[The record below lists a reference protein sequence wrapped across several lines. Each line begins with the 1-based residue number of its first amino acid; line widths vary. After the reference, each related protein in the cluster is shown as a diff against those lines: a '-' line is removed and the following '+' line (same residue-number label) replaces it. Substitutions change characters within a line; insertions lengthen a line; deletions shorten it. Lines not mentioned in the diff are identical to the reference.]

1 MDSRETDS
9 RDEPDSGDAVF
20 ETDSPHARTPALPPG
35 AHCATRSRRSRVRT
49 LGLESSFSDTANGF
63 VTPKTSPPPPPPPP
77 VRPFALFATRKGPR
91 AFDAFFFASVS
102 AFFFGGVRGA
112 LPSNAEPKRRAPP
125 FFAFLRFGEMESFS
139 ASRTALSNAEFSTS
153 SSGAKARER
162 YGAPAGGRGA
172 KKVCDAAG
180 NVFANESADSF
191 SFARTF
197 SGKSFP
203 PSVGAAFVREPMSLC
218 VRPALGP
225 FPGRGGRGR
234 VASEDD
240 DEHSGE
246 ASRGGGRGAS
256 ANVVIRLFSQEVV
269 PLVPLSE
276 TTDEALRGRDARICR
291 TPASRG
297 SSAVRSRARLQ
308 KVETP
313 GMPPVSPNASHQPGG
328 SASGVAHLFVG
339 RDVGFFHPRPHWDV
353 FVRHTTVF

>member
-1 MDSRETDS
+1 
-9 RDEPDSGDAVF
+9 
-20 ETDSPHARTPALPPG
+20 
-35 AHCATRSRRSRVRT
+35 
-49 LGLESSFSDTANGF
+49 
-63 VTPKTSPPPPPPPP
+63 
-77 VRPFALFATRKGPR
+77 
-91 AFDAFFFASVS
+91 
-102 AFFFGGVRGA
+102 
-112 LPSNAEPKRRAPP
+112 
-125 FFAFLRFGEMESFS
+125 MESFS

-197 SGKSFP
+197 SSSVP

-297 SSAVRSRARLQ
+297 SSAVRSRVRLRRWRRRGCRPCHR
-308 KVETP
+308 TRLT
-313 GMPPVSPNASHQPGG
+313 GRSG
-328 SASGVAHLFVG
+328 SASGVSYLFVG
-339 RDVGFFHPRPHWDV
+339 RDVSFFHPRPHWDV